1 MKILGSVEI
10 CIASRTFLRMGEGMF
25 SSFGEPGRRKSF
37 LMVSSSARRAISI
50 WLTCLVGSSAAAI
63 SSAARA
69 FSAKEKGRL
78 YSGDE
83 VPHPLFGRQNAA
95 MRANSSAM
103 IKSAFV
109 MREMVGG
116 KQGTILEVGV
126 VLGFCVLDRA
136 LRELLVVLWFD

>member
-1 MKILGSVEI
+1 
-10 CIASRTFLRMGEGMF
+10 
-25 SSFGEPGRRKSF
+25 
-37 LMVSSSARRAISI
+37 
-50 WLTCLVGSSAAAI
+50 
-63 SSAARA
+63 
-69 FSAKEKGRL
+69 L

-136 LRELLVVLWFD
+136 LRELLVVLWFDQALLRIGERLPIKGCHCSRKI